1 MGDLQFTQLFNQFG
15 AWGRFQKEDAAF
27 FHRCQ
32 FRCHFFWE
40 WRFGI
45 KIKGSNVPPVGPS
58 QVIVNRTVG
67 VVNDRLVVD
76 FGECLV
82 DLLQL
87 VEKRADILLALLF
100 ATKPL
105 LHQSLT
111 NGFKLLASRLGV
123 NPGVAVHDT
132 M

>member
-1 MGDLQFTQLFNQFG
+1 MGDLQFAQLFNQFG
-15 AWGRFQKEDAAF
+15 AGGRFQKEDAAF

-40 WRFGI
+40 WRSGI
-45 KIKGSNVPPVGPS
+45 EIKGCDVPLVGSS

-67 VVNDRLVVD
+67 VVNDRLGVD

-87 VEKRADILLALLF
+87 VD
-100 ATKPL
+100 
-105 LHQSLT
+105 
-111 NGFKLLASRLGV
+111 
-123 NPGVAVHDT
+123 
-132 M
+132 